1 MEKLLTSHQAAKLLN
16 VWPHTIRRWEVE
28 DMIAIVTSF
37 SARIYGKRG
46 GRVAKKL
53 TELIEQEVAAGENH
67 G

>member
-16 VWPHTIRRWEVE
+16 
-28 DMIAIVTSF
+28 
-37 SARIYGKRG
+37 RIYGKRG

-53 TELIEQEVAAGENH
+53 TELIEQEVAAGEDH